1 MTRGKSSFFAQTRDS
16 EKLIQVALGE
26 KKADLA
32 VVNARL
38 VNVFTKEIL
47 DNISVS
53 IKGKWIAAVGNDL
66 KHCIGAKTEVIDAKG
81 KTIIPGLIDGHTH
94 LAWLFTANEFLKHA
108 MKGGTTTII
117 TETLEPFPVSGYDG
131 LVDFLE
137 SLKDQPI
144 KIFSTAP
151 FMASISHASRGISLE
166 TLKKLLSREDIIGLG
181 ESYWQSVIQNPDQS
195 LPILNEALLSGKR
208 LEGHSAGASIN
219 RLNAYIATGISSC
232 HEPIKADEVL
242 DRLRLGLYVMI
253 REGSIRSDLEEIAK
267 IRDFGID
274 FRRLILVSDGVVPKD
289 LLNKGYMEFI
299 VQKAI
304 NCGFDPIT
312 AIQMATLNVAEHFSL
327 DGIIGTIAPGRYADL
342 LLIPDEETITAEY
355 VISSGQIIAQNGN
368 LLKQP
373 RRHDF
378 SKHSTTSVHLSRK
391 LSASDFMV
399 KIQMP
404 ADEAQIR
411 TINMVTDLVT
421 SEILVTLPISAGEII
436 QDISKDII
444 KIAAIDRTHNPGKIF
459 TGLIKGFGL
468 KAGAFACSASWDT
481 TDIIVIGAD
490 DADMAL
496 AVNRIFDL
504 QGGAVVSLNG
514 KIEAELPLP
523 VFGLLSELPIQQIA
537 EKNETI
543 KNKLTNLGV
552 SFPDPLLSLI
562 ALTGAAIPFLR
573 ICEEGLVNLKNGQ
586 TVGIIPG

>member
-1 MTRGKSSFFAQTRDS
+1 
-16 EKLIQVALGE
+16 
-26 KKADLA
+26 
-32 VVNARL
+32 
-38 VNVFTKEIL
+38 
-47 DNISVS
+47 
-53 IKGKWIAAVGNDL
+53 
-66 KHCIGAKTEVIDAKG
+66 
-81 KTIIPGLIDGHTH
+81 
-94 LAWLFTANEFLKHA
+94 
-108 MKGGTTTII
+108 
-117 TETLEPFPVSGYDG
+117 
-131 LVDFLE
+131 
-137 SLKDQPI
+137 
-144 KIFSTAP
+144 
-151 FMASISHASRGISLE
+151 
-166 TLKKLLSREDIIGLG
+166 
-181 ESYWQSVIQNPDQS
+181 
-195 LPILNEALLSGKR
+195 NEALLSGKR

-219 RLNAYIATGISSC
+219 RLNAYISTGISSC
-232 HEPIKADEVL
+232 HEPIKADEVM

-253 REGSIRSDLEEIAK
+253 REGSIRSDLEEISK
-267 IRDFGID
+267 IKDFGID

-342 LLIPDEETITAEY
+342 LLIPDEKTITAEY
-355 VISSGQIIAQNGN
+355 IISNGQIIAQNGN

-378 SKHSTTSVHLSRK
+378 SKKSTTSVHLSRK

-421 SEILVTLPISAGEII
+421 SEILVTLPISDGEII
-436 QDISKDII
+436 QDISEDII

-523 VFGLLSELPIQQIA
+523 VFGLLSELSIEQIA
-537 EKNETI
+537 DKNENI